1 MLHLYRLHVYIAI
14 LNILMSILYSLET
27 IGTAITVRKEQNFFI
42 RETTLNFVKE
52 LNLPILG

>member
-14 LNILMSILYSLET
+14 LNILKSILYSSET

>member
-14 LNILMSILYSLET
+14 LNILKSILYSSET
-27 IGTAITVRKEQNFFI
+27 IGTAITVSKEQNFFI

>member
-14 LNILMSILYSLET
+14 INILMSILYSIET
-27 IGTAITVRKEQNFFI
+27 IGTAITARKEQNFLM

>member
-1 MLHLYRLHVYIAI
+1 
-14 LNILMSILYSLET
+14 MSILYSIET
-27 IGTAITVRKEQNFFI
+27 IGTAITARKEQNFLM

>member
-1 MLHLYRLHVYIAI
+1 
-14 LNILMSILYSLET
+14 MSILYSFET

-42 RETTLNFVKE
+42 REPTLNFVKE

>member
-14 LNILMSILYSLET
+14 INILMSILYSFET
-27 IGTAITVRKEQNFFI
+27 IGTAITVRKEQNFLI